1 MEYFFLISGLCFVVV
16 FNIKRKPK
24 TDLNTVVFKGL
35 ASLCFIF
42 TGLFAFV
49 GNENCPS
56 YMGALAVTGACFG
69 LIGDIVL
76 DLKYV
81 YETDADKYLKIGF
94 LSFLIGHIFYIA
106 SMIYAYGANLYVLIF
121 TVICFFFG
129 ILFALGAEKIFKLN
143 YGKFRLITV
152 LYTSVLNSTV
162 GLAVGF
168 LVAEPSLHTG
178 IFTAGMF
185 LFLISDAIL
194 SRTYFSPVEKDR
206 ESRVALVLN
215 HSTYYAAQYLIAISL
230 ILFRG

>member
-1 MEYFFLISGLCFVVV
+1 MEYLFLISGLCLVVI
-16 FNIKRKPK
+16 FNIRRKPNV
-24 TDLNTVVFKGL
+24 DLNTVIIKGS

-42 TGLFAFV
+42 TGLFAFI
-49 GNENCPS
+49 GNRQCPP
-56 YMGALAVTGACFG
+56 YMGALTVTGACFG

-81 YETDADKYLKIGF
+81 YKDDADKYLKTGF
-94 LSFLIGHIFYIA
+94 MSFLIGHIFYMA
-106 SMIYAYGANLYVLIF
+106 SMIYAYGAKPYVLIF
-121 TVICFFFG
+121 TAICFVCG
-129 ILFALGAEKIFKLN
+129 ILFALGAEKILKLN

-168 LVAEPSLHTG
+168 LVAEPGLHTVV
-178 IFTAGMF
+178 FTVGMF

-206 ESRVALVLN
+206 KSRLAIVLN
-215 HSTYYAAQYLIAISL
+215 HSTYFAAQYLIAVSL
-230 ILFRG
+230 MFFRG